1 MFQITK
7 EGKVF
12 TIQTDEKY
20 IVEEVMD
27 RVECKFQ
34 DMARMME
41 YQKAKESLE
50 AILMIE
56 GVLND

>member
-1 MFQITK
+1 MFQISK

-20 IVEEVMD
+20 IIEEVMD

-34 DMARMME
+34 DMARMMN
-41 YQKAKESLE
+41 YQESKKALD
-50 AILMIE
+50 AILMME
-56 GVLND
+56 GVLDD